1 MKIHGNPILA
11 TIDSIQNTRGAQGA
25 PKTSGSQA
33 PSDSSVVR
41 MSHEAGTLIENLQSQ
56 ALEPDTIRADK
67 VAEAR
72 QQLADGTLTRNIDF
86 NQVIDSL
93 LADL

>member
-11 TIDSIQNTRGAQGA
+11 TIDSVTTARGNQGA
-25 PKTSGSQA
+25 TSTTGSQA

-41 MSHEAGTLIENLQSQ
+41 MSHEAGTLIESLRGQ
-56 ALEPDTIRADK
+56 AMEPDTIRTDQ
-67 VAEAR
+67 VQEVR
-72 QQLADGTLTRNIDF
+72 QQLADGSFLQNVDF

>member
-11 TIDSIQNTRGAQGA
+11 TIDSVTTARGNQGTQSA
-25 PKTSGSQA
+25 NGSEA

-41 MSHEAGTLIENLQSQ
+41 MSHEAGTLVESLRGQGT
-56 ALEPDTIRADK
+56 EPDTIRTDR
-67 VAEAR
+67 VQEVR
-72 QQLADGTLTRNIDF
+72 QQLADGSFLQSVDF

>member
-11 TIDSIQNTRGAQGA
+11 SIDSIQNSRGPQGTSKTQGA
-25 PKTSGSQA
+25 QA

-41 MSHEAGTLIENLQSQ
+41 MSYEAGSLIENLQSQ

-67 VAEAR
+67 VAEAK
-72 QQLADGTLTRNIDF
+72 QQLADGSLTRNIDF